1 MTNEELVR
9 AVLEKVG
16 GKDNVVT
23 ATNCMTRLR
32 LEVRE
37 DAKID
42 EAGLKGIEGVMGI
55 VHDRTNKV
63 EVVVGPGKCRKC
75 ADICRDM
82 GIPASSDNA
91 NDWQANKA
99 AVKANQKQSPIKGM
113 LKTFGDIFVPL
124 IPGVVAAGH
133 AQLGRE
139 LLLEC
144 GVQPAGS
151 GQLCI
156 PGLSAGMGWLPCC

>member
-124 IPGVVAAGH
+124 IPALWPPVC
-133 AQLGRE
+133 AQ
-139 LLLEC
+139 
-144 GVQPAGS
+144 A
-151 GQLCI
+151 
-156 PGLSAGMGWLPCC
+156 LPR

>member
-42 EAGLKGIEGVMGI
+42 EAGLNYTQIAYLLRKIYPGADYSEYGW
-55 VHDRTNKV
+55 HRW
-63 EVVVGPGKCRKC
+63 EV
-75 ADICRDM
+75 
-82 GIPASSDNA
+82 S
-91 NDWQANKA
+91 
-99 AVKANQKQSPIKGM
+99 
-113 LKTFGDIFVPL
+113 
-124 IPGVVAAGH
+124 
-133 AQLGRE
+133 E
-139 LLLEC
+139 
-144 GVQPAGS
+144 
-151 GQLCI
+151 
-156 PGLSAGMGWLPCC
+156 